1 MFNVGGGEIMVI
13 LLLALLVLGPDKLPE
28 YTRKAGRYINEFR
41 RMTSGFQEEFR
52 QAMDLSDVIEP
63 PTSDPTPATG
73 SDALDRTTEGP
84 RLVPQAETMSPPP
97 APAPPAVDA
106 GSSPDTTPVPETGPT
121 PAAGADPTA
130 APSASPAPA
139 PPPSPSPA
147 AFTADVTPA
156 PGTGPEL
163 ITPTR
168 PPAGHEG
175 DAGSSSA
182 A

>member
-52 QAMDLSDVIEP
+52 QAMDVGDLLKP
-63 PTSDPTPATG
+63 PSAAPAPAAAPSEASG
-73 SDALDRTTEGP
+73 EDALDRTTEGP
-84 RLVPQAETMSPPP
+84 RLVPQPEAQSPT
-97 APAPPAVDA
+97 APPAEPAAD
-106 GSSPDTTPVPETGPT
+106 T
-121 PAAGADPTA
+121 PA
-130 APSASPAPA
+130 
-139 PPPSPSPA
+139 PPSPSPG
-147 AFTADVTPA
+147 AFAADVTPA

-163 ITPTR
+163 ITPSR
-168 PPAGHEG
+168 PPVDHEG